1 MKKTLMILSVLLVLC
16 LTSSA
21 LACTSLYVGS
31 AYTENGSILF
41 SRSEDYSNSQ
51 NKVFM
56 VKEAGLHKAG
66 EAYDGCYGFTY
77 TFTHDS
83 YSYTAFRDDN
93 LLGECPDCGGT
104 HDHTPYE
111 AAGTNEKG
119 VTVTATETIG
129 SSNGADEYE
138 PFEVLGIEEAEI
150 VTVLL
155 SEAATAKEALNILT
169 GIYDTAGANNGSG
182 IIIADANEAWYI
194 ENVTGHQYIAVKLSP
209 LTVFAEPNMTIIGL
223 VDLDDTENV
232 IASEKLISLA
242 VENGFFCGDEE
253 KNIIDFT
260 ASYNAEQNANARIK
274 DAIAF
279 LNPALDAEDA
289 AVYTLTNIDENDNII
304 PVQTGFTVKDGFS
317 VKDFV
322 DFYKIPTIGY
332 ERNLETHI
340 FEIKDA
346 SAAGT
351 AEWVALDDTSCNVF
365 VPYLPMLTTDTYAG
379 CKLGTETAGFVTEE
393 PESGIYYKTSR
404 RMWTPDG
411 IVTVEGYITLPENW
425 KDSYYWSYDA
435 LTNLVKFGGIG
446 AEQAADVKAQL
457 AALQD
462 SFYEQYASLLTGDA
476 TAISMDLAAQAHA
489 EAIALVEGLLAK

>member
-1 MKKTLMILSVLLVLC
+1 MKKMLMILSAVLVLC
-16 LTSSA
+16 LSSSA
-21 LACTSLYVGS
+21 LACTTLYVGS

-66 EAYDGCYGFTY
+66 EVYNGCYGFTY

-93 LLGECPDCGGT
+93 LPGVCPDCGGT

-129 SSNGADEYE
+129 SSNGVNQFD
-138 PFEVLGIEEAEI
+138 PFENLGIEEAEI

-155 SEAATAKEALNILT
+155 SEASSAKEALDILT

-194 ENVTGHQYIAVKLSP
+194 ENVTGHQYIAVKFSP
-209 LTVFAEPNMTIIGL
+209 LAVFVEPNMSIIGL
-223 VDLDDTENV
+223 IDLDDTENV
-232 IASEKLISLA
+232 VASEKLISLA

-260 ASYNAEQNANARIK
+260 ASYNAGQSANTRIK
-274 DAIAF
+274 DALGF

-289 AVYTLTNIDENDNII
+289 AVYTITNIDENDNII
-304 PVQTGFTVKDGFS
+304 PIQTGITVKNDFT

-351 AEWVALDDTSCNVF
+351 AEWVALDDASCNVF
-365 VPYLPMLTTDTYAG
+365 VPYLPMLTTDTYTG
-379 CKLGTETAGFVTEE
+379 CKLGTVTAGFELNK
-393 PESGIYYKTSR
+393 PESGIYYKTSQ

-411 IVTVEGYITLPENW
+411 VKTVEGYVTLPENW

-435 LTNLVKFGGIG
+435 LTNLVKFGGFNE
-446 AEQAADVKAQL
+446 AQVADVKAQL

-476 TAISMDLAAQAHA
+476 TAISMDMAKQAHE
-489 EAIALVEGLLAK
+489 EAIALVEGLLSE

>member
-1 MKKTLMILSVLLVLC
+1 MKKLIVILSVLLVLC
-16 LTSSA
+16 LSSSA

-51 NKVFM
+51 NKVFF
-56 VKEAGLHKAG
+56 VKEAGAHKAG
-66 EAYDGCYGFTY
+66 EVYAGCYGFTY

-119 VTVTATETIG
+119 VSVTATETIG
-129 SSNGADEYE
+129 SASGADEFE
-138 PFEVLGIEEAEI
+138 PFEDLGIEEAEI

-155 SEAATAKEALNILT
+155 SEAATAKEALDILT
-169 GIYDTAGANNGSG
+169 SIYDTAGACGGSG
-182 IIIADANEAWYI
+182 IIIADATEAWYI
-194 ENVTGHQYIAVKLSP
+194 ENVTGHQYIALKMSP
-209 LTVFAEPNMTIIGL
+209 ITVFTEPNMTIIGL

-242 VENGFFCGDEE
+242 VENGFFCGDQE

-260 ASYNAEQNANARIK
+260 ESYNAGQSANARMVN
-274 DAIAF
+274 AIAF
-279 LNPALDAEDA
+279 LNPDLDAEDA
-289 AVYTLTNIDENDNII
+289 AVYTLTNIDENDEII
-304 PVQTGFTVKDGFS
+304 PVQTGITVKNGFS

-322 DFYKIPTIGY
+322 DFYKISNIGY

-340 FEIKDA
+340 FEISDP

-351 AEWVALDDTSCNVF
+351 VEWVAMDDASCNVF

-379 CKLGTETAGFVTEE
+379 LKLGTETAGFETDQ
-393 PESGIYYKTSR
+393 PESGICYKSTQ
-404 RMWTPDG
+404 RMWTPEG
-411 IVTVEGYITLPENW
+411 VVSVEGYVTLPENW
-425 KDSYYWSYDA
+425 KDSYYWSFDA
-435 LTNLVKFGGIG
+435 LTNLVKFGGFSE
-446 AEQAADVKAQL
+446 AQVADVKAQL
-457 AALQD
+457 DAMQE
-462 SFYEQYASLLTGDA
+462 SFYEAYATLAAGDA
-476 TAISMDLAAQAHA
+476 TAISMDLAQQAHMA
-489 EAIALVEGLLAK
+489 AIDLVEGLLAK